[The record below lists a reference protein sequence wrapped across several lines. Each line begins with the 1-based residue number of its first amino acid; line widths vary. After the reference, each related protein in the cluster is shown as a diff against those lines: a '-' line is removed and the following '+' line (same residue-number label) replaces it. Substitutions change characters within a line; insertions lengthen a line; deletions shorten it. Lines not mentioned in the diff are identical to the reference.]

1 MFGPLTLPVLQYHL
15 KLFYSHIFIIFIFFY
30 LNDYC
35 RFFGIFQILT
45 VTDIDDIYFFLNNL
59 CPKQK

>member
-1 MFGPLTLPVLQYHL
+1 M
-15 KLFYSHIFIIFIFFY
+15 IIVV
-30 LNDYC
+30 
-35 RFFGIFQILT
+35 FFGIFQILT